1 MHVAGTR
8 GLFLKIKGGVGVL
21 HNYRSRDK
29 HVSTVSSV
37 AKFELKFFL
46 LVDTTSPVHVIE
58 LI

>member
-46 LVDTTSPVHVIE
+46 LVDTTSPVHVI
-58 LI
+58 